1 MSKQYSARINKLI
14 NAHYSPEPVWA
25 STVITFVSL
34 CELAKEA
41 NYLVKWFTVSLNY
54 MTDTSFAE
62 IRTATLL
69 TEMIVNE
76 VFKSLAQ

>member
-1 MSKQYSARINKLI
+1 
-14 NAHYSPEPVWA
+14 
-25 STVITFVSL
+25 VITFVSL

-41 NYLVKWFTVSLNY
+41 NYLVKWITVSLNY